1 MFADFA
7 RIHIRSG
14 KGGDGHVSFRREK
27 FVPNGGPDGGDGGRG
42 GSVIFEVDKAMNT
55 LFYYRHRYQFRAQD
69 GEQGGKRRC
78 HGANGEDI
86 ILKVPEG
93 TIVREE
99 HTGKVIADL
108 SGDTQRVTVLRGG
121 RGGRGNMNFATST
134 NQAPQYGEPG
144 KPALELDVT
153 LELKMVADVALVG
166 FPNAGKSTF
175 LSRVTNAD
183 PKIASYPFTT
193 IDPNLGVVDF
203 GDGGGFVIADMP
215 GLIEGASEGVG
226 LGHRFLKHIE
236 RTRVLIHIV
245 DAAAFD
251 GRDPVDDVV
260 KINEELEKFNPDIMK
275 KPMVIAANKVDCIF
289 KDPDDPDWQD
299 PVQRL
304 KDAYEPKGWK
314 VYPISAA
321 TGQGVKELLN
331 DVRNLLATSAPKQVY
346 YEQEYFPEDELMKQ
360 NLPYTVTKDEDSHTH
375 EQFYRVEGP
384 LIEKMLDY
392 TNLDTERG
400 FVYFG
405 QFLKRHGINE
415 ALKEAGAKDGDTV
428 KMYGQQFEYYDE
440 TADIGNEDDTEGDEH
455 TC

>member
-275 KPMVIAANKVDCIF
+275 KPMVIAANKVDCI
-289 KDPDDPDWQD
+289 
-299 PVQRL
+299 
-304 KDAYEPKGWK
+304 
-314 VYPISAA
+314 
-321 TGQGVKELLN
+321 LLN

>member
-1 MFADFA
+1 
-7 RIHIRSG
+7 
-14 KGGDGHVSFRREK
+14 
-27 FVPNGGPDGGDGGRG
+27 
-42 GSVIFEVDKAMNT
+42 MNT

-203 GDGGGFVIADMP
+203 DDGGGFVIADMP

-275 KPMVIAANKVDCIF
+275 KPMVIAANKVSGM
-289 KDPDDPDWQD
+289 
-299 PVQRL
+299 L
-304 KDAYEPKGWK
+304 SE
-314 VYPISAA
+314 
-321 TGQGVKELLN
+321 
-331 DVRNLLATSAPKQVY
+331 TS
-346 YEQEYFPEDELMKQ
+346 LW
-360 NLPYTVTKDEDSHTH
+360 
-375 EQFYRVEGP
+375 
-384 LIEKMLDY
+384 
-392 TNLDTERG
+392 
-400 FVYFG
+400 
-405 QFLKRHGINE
+405 
-415 ALKEAGAKDGDTV
+415 
-428 KMYGQQFEYYDE
+428 
-440 TADIGNEDDTEGDEH
+440 
-455 TC
+455 